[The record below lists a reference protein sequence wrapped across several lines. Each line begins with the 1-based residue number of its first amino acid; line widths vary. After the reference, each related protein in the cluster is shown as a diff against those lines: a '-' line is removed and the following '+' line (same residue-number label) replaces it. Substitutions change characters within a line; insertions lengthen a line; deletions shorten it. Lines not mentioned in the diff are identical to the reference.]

1 MTKKEM
7 FTAIK
12 AIPAVAANAD
22 MVDFLDKEIARLDKR
37 TSTGNSKKKAETD
50 SRVEAVFEA
59 LAGMENP
66 ATVTEIISSADNE
79 VANFSNQRVSA
90 LLRKLIEAGRVV
102 KTIEGKKALF
112 AVA

>member
-12 AIPAVAANAD
+12 AIPEVAVNAD

-50 SRVEAVFEA
+50 SRAEAVFEA

-79 VANFSNQRVSA
+79 VADFSNQRVSA